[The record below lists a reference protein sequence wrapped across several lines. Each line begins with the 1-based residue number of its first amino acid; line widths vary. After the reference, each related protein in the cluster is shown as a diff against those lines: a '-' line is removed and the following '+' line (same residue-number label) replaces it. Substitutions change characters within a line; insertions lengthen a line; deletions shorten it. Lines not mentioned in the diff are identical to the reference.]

1 MKIEFT
7 KKEFKYLQN
16 VGSFTDLIPSVA
28 PIENDKVTI
37 EMSLDDWDEV
47 NGFVAAVCNHSES
60 PTEEKVLDE
69 VFFRIQD
76 RIQQT

>member
-1 MKIEFT
+1 MEIEFT
-7 KKEFKYLQN
+7 EREFKYLQN